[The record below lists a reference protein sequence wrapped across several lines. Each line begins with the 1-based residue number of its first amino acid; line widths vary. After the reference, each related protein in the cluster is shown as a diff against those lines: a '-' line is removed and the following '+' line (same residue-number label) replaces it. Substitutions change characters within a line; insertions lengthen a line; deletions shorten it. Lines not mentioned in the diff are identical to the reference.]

1 MKKNIL
7 ASLYII
13 VFVLLIYL
21 LQIYPK
27 KVLNKGL
34 FVNIKLTLLQ
44 HS

>member
-1 MKKNIL
+1 MYFFSEL
-7 ASLYII
+7 FL
-13 VFVLLIYL
+13 YL

-44 HS
+44 HP